1 MKAVRVHQF
10 GGPEVLTWEDVP
22 DPPAPGEGQALIDI
36 KVVGINYSD
45 TNYRRGFRMHQAVSL
60 PLIPGHEAAG
70 IVTAVGAGVGNVK
83 AGDRV
88 VFAGMHRF
96 GTYRERM
103 LVPAISCVPVP
114 ADVDLKLATAVLN
127 QGQTAHYL
135 CHDAYPVKAG
145 DRVLVHAG
153 AGGVG
158 SNLVQMTKKLGAF
171 VFATVSS
178 QEKAEFVRG
187 LGVDKVILYTKE
199 DFAEVIR
206 QDTGGKGVH
215 AIFDAIGGEVLPKGL
230 TCLARRGHLLTYG
243 QSAGPSPAI
252 EWPPRGM
259 AGSFYL
265 SNHQGVDYSRPGEQ
279 TNRRAHEIFGW
290 AKSGALN
297 VRVHKEYPLAD
308 AVQAHR
314 DLGSRG
320 TMGKL
325 LLIP

>member
-10 GGPEVLTWEDVP
+10 GGPEVLTYEDVA
-22 DPPAPGEGQALIDI
+22 DPSAPGEGQALIDI
-36 KVVGINYSD
+36 NVVGINYSD

-70 IVTAVGAGVGNVK
+70 IVTAVGAGVNNVK

-96 GTYRERM
+96 GTYREKM
-103 LVPAISCVPVP
+103 LVPAIACVPVP

-135 CHDAYPVKAG
+135 CHDAYPVKGG

-171 VFATVSS
+171 VYATVSS
-178 QEKAEFVRG
+178 QEKADFVRG
-187 LGVDKVILYTKE
+187 LGADKVILYTRE
-199 DFAEVIR
+199 DFAEVIK
-206 QDTGGKGVH
+206 QDTAGKGVH
-215 AIFDAIGGEVLPKGL
+215 AIFDAVGGEVLPKGL
-230 TCLARRGHLLTYG
+230 ACLARRGHLLTYG

-279 TNRRAHEIFGW
+279 TVRRAHEIFGW
-290 AKSGALN
+290 VKSGTLK

-308 AVQAHR
+308 AAQAHR

>member
-1 MKAVRVHQF
+1 MKAVRVHHF
-10 GGPEVLTWEDVP
+10 GGPEVLTYEDVP
-22 DPPAPGEGQALIDI
+22 DPSAPGEGQALVDI

-70 IVTAVGAGVGNVK
+70 VVTVVGAGVSNVK

-96 GTYRERM
+96 GTYREKM
-103 LVPAISCVPVP
+103 LVPAISCIPVP
-114 ADVDLKLATAVLN
+114 AGIDLKLATAVLN

-171 VFATVSS
+171 VYATVSS
-178 QEKAEFVRG
+178 QEKADFVRG
-187 LGVDKVILYTKE
+187 LGADKVILYTQE
-199 DFAEVIR
+199 DFADAIK

-279 TNRRAHEIFGW
+279 TIRRAHEIFDW
-290 AKSGALN
+290 AKSGTLK
-297 VRVHKEYPLAD
+297 VRVHKEYRLAD
-308 AVQAHR
+308 AAQAHR